1 MSIKLEIQN
10 KILDSSES
18 IKKSIEN
25 IPEIIRIIESITKSL
40 KKGNKIILFGNGG
53 SAADA
58 QHIAAELVGRF
69 GYDRKSL
76 PAISLT
82 TDTSVLTALG
92 NDFGFENIFSRQC
105 ESIVSK
111 GDVIGSIETTKAAMD
126 LESEYEGKIKII
138 GKPGNSYPCG
148 EVIALVY
155 HDESEIKDFIEAKHL
170 NNNVEEESV
179 ITKPARKLMEKK
191 LSRFIFPNN
200 ILPN

>member
-1 MSIKLEIQN
+1 MKNLSIKLEIHN

-82 TDTSVLTALG
+82 TDTSVITSIG
-92 NDFGFENIFSRQC
+92 NDYSFEKIFSRQC
-105 ESIVSK
+105 ESLVNK
-111 GDVIGSIETTKAAMD
+111 GDVVVGIST
-126 LESEYEGKIKII
+126 S
-138 GKPGNSYPCG
+138 GNSINVKNGLLVSKRKGAKTVGFLGHKGGHIKNIVDITLIVNSNSTPRIQ
-148 EVIALVY
+148 EVHRTTAHIIC
-155 HDESEIKDFIEAKHL
+155 EM
-170 NNNVEEESV
+170 VEKN
-179 ITKPARKLMEKK
+179 I
-191 LSRFIFPNN
+191 SRRSK
-200 ILPN
+200 

>member
-1 MSIKLEIQN
+1 MKNLSIKLEIHN

-69 GYDRKSL
+69 DYDRKSL

-82 TDTSVLTALG
+82 TDTSVITSIG
-92 NDFGFENIFSRQC
+92 NDYSFEKIFSRQC
-105 ESIVSK
+105 ESLVNK
-111 GDVIGSIETTKAAMD
+111 GDVVVGIST
-126 LESEYEGKIKII
+126 S
-138 GKPGNSYPCG
+138 GNSINVKNGLLVSKRKGAKTVGFLGHKGGHIKNIVDIPLIVNSNSTPRIQ
-148 EVIALVY
+148 EVHRTAAHIIC
-155 HDESEIKDFIEAKHL
+155 EI
-170 NNNVEEESV
+170 VEKN
-179 ITKPARKLMEKK
+179 I
-191 LSRFIFPNN
+191 SRRSR
-200 ILPN
+200 

>member
-1 MSIKLEIQN
+1 MKNLSIKLEIHN

-69 GYDRKSL
+69 DYDRKSL

-82 TDTSVLTALG
+82 TDTSVITSIG
-92 NDFGFENIFSRQC
+92 NDYSFEKIFSRQC
-105 ESIVSK
+105 ESLVNK
-111 GDVIGSIETTKAAMD
+111 GDVVVGIST
-126 LESEYEGKIKII
+126 S
-138 GKPGNSYPCG
+138 GNSINVKNGLLVSKRNGAKTVGFLGHKGGHIKNIVDIPLIVNSNSTPRIQ
-148 EVIALVY
+148 EVHRTTAHIIC
-155 HDESEIKDFIEAKHL
+155 EM
-170 NNNVEEESV
+170 VEKN
-179 ITKPARKLMEKK
+179 I
-191 LSRFIFPNN
+191 SRRSK
-200 ILPN
+200 

>member
-25 IPEIIRIIESITKSL
+25 IPEIVKIIESITKSL

-69 GYDRKSL
+69 DYDRKSL

-82 TDTSVLTALG
+82 TDTSVITSIG
-92 NDFGFENIFSRQC
+92 NDYSFEKIFSRQC
-105 ESIVSK
+105 ESLVNK
-111 GDVIGSIETTKAAMD
+111 GDVVVGIST
-126 LESEYEGKIKII
+126 S
-138 GKPGNSYPCG
+138 GNSINVKNGLLVSKRKGAKTVGFLGHKGGHIKNIVDIPLIVNSNSTPRIQ
-148 EVIALVY
+148 EVHRTTAHIIC
-155 HDESEIKDFIEAKHL
+155 EM
-170 NNNVEEESV
+170 VEKN
-179 ITKPARKLMEKK
+179 I
-191 LSRFIFPNN
+191 SRRSR
-200 ILPN
+200 

>member
-1 MSIKLEIQN
+1 MKNLSIKLEIHN

-69 GYDRKSL
+69 DYDRKSL

-82 TDTSVLTALG
+82 TDTSVITSIG
-92 NDFGFENIFSRQC
+92 NDYSFEKIFSRQC
-105 ESIVSK
+105 ESLVNK
-111 GDVIGSIETTKAAMD
+111 GDVVVGIST
-126 LESEYEGKIKII
+126 S
-138 GKPGNSYPCG
+138 GNSINVKNGLLVSKRKGAKTVGFLGHRGGHIKNIVDIPLIVNSNSTPRIQ
-148 EVIALVY
+148 EVHRTTAHIIC
-155 HDESEIKDFIEAKHL
+155 EM
-170 NNNVEEESV
+170 VEKN
-179 ITKPARKLMEKK
+179 I
-191 LSRFIFPNN
+191 SRRSK
-200 ILPN
+200 

>member
-1 MSIKLEIQN
+1 MKNLSIKLEIQN

-69 GYDRKSL
+69 DYDRKSL

-82 TDTSVLTALG
+82 TDTSVITSIG
-92 NDFGFENIFSRQC
+92 NDYSFEKIFSRQC
-105 ESIVSK
+105 ESLVNK
-111 GDVIGSIETTKAAMD
+111 GDVVVGIST
-126 LESEYEGKIKII
+126 S
-138 GKPGNSYPCG
+138 GNSINVKNGLLVSKRNGAKTVGFLGHKGGHIKNIVDIPLIVNSNSTPRIQ
-148 EVIALVY
+148 EVHRTAAHIIC
-155 HDESEIKDFIEAKHL
+155 EM
-170 NNNVEEESV
+170 VEKN
-179 ITKPARKLMEKK
+179 I
-191 LSRFIFPNN
+191 SRRSR
-200 ILPN
+200 

>member
-1 MSIKLEIQN
+1 MKNLSIKLEIQN

-82 TDTSVLTALG
+82 TDTSVITSIG
-92 NDFGFENIFSRQC
+92 NDYSFEKIFSRQC
-105 ESIVSK
+105 ESLVNK
-111 GDVIGSIETTKAAMD
+111 GDVVVGIST
-126 LESEYEGKIKII
+126 S
-138 GKPGNSYPCG
+138 GNSINVKNGLLVSKRRGAKTVGFLGRKGGHIKNIVDIPLVVNSNSTPRIQ
-148 EVIALVY
+148 EVHRTVAHIIC
-155 HDESEIKDFIEAKHL
+155 EM
-170 NNNVEEESV
+170 VEKN
-179 ITKPARKLMEKK
+179 I
-191 LSRFIFPNN
+191 SRRSR
-200 ILPN
+200 

>member
-1 MSIKLEIQN
+1 MKNLSIKLEIQN

-69 GYDRKSL
+69 DYDRKSL

-82 TDTSVLTALG
+82 TDTSVITSIG
-92 NDFGFENIFSRQC
+92 NDYSFEKIFSRQC
-105 ESIVSK
+105 ESLVNK
-111 GDVIGSIETTKAAMD
+111 GDVVVGIST
-126 LESEYEGKIKII
+126 S
-138 GKPGNSYPCG
+138 GNSINVKNGLLVSKRKGAKTVGFLGHKGGHIKNIVDIPLIVNSNSTPRIQ
-148 EVIALVY
+148 EVHRTTAHIIC
-155 HDESEIKDFIEAKHL
+155 EM
-170 NNNVEEESV
+170 VEKN
-179 ITKPARKLMEKK
+179 I
-191 LSRFIFPNN
+191 SRRSR
-200 ILPN
+200 

>member
-1 MSIKLEIQN
+1 LSIKLEIQN

-76 PAISLT
+76 SAISLT
-82 TDTSVLTALG
+82 TDTSVITSIG
-92 NDFGFENIFSRQC
+92 NDYSFEKIFSRQC
-105 ESIVSK
+105 ESLVNK
-111 GDVIGSIETTKAAMD
+111 GDVVVGIST
-126 LESEYEGKIKII
+126 S
-138 GKPGNSYPCG
+138 GNSINVKNGLLVSKRKGAKTIGFLGHKGGHIKNIVDIPLIINSNSTPRIQ
-148 EVIALVY
+148 EVHRTSAHIIC
-155 HDESEIKDFIEAKHL
+155 EM
-170 NNNVEEESV
+170 VEKN
-179 ITKPARKLMEKK
+179 I
-191 LSRFIFPNN
+191 SRRSK
-200 ILPN
+200 

>member
-1 MSIKLEIQN
+1 MKNLSIKLEIQN

-69 GYDRKSL
+69 DYDRKSL

-82 TDTSVLTALG
+82 TDTSVITSIG
-92 NDFGFENIFSRQC
+92 NDYSFEKIFSRQC
-105 ESIVSK
+105 ESLVNK
-111 GDVIGSIETTKAAMD
+111 GDVVVGIST
-126 LESEYEGKIKII
+126 S
-138 GKPGNSYPCG
+138 GNSINVKNGLLVSKRKGAKTVGFLGHRGGHIKNIVDIPLIVNSNSTPRIQ
-148 EVIALVY
+148 EVHRTSAHIIC
-155 HDESEIKDFIEAKHL
+155 EM
-170 NNNVEEESV
+170 VEKN
-179 ITKPARKLMEKK
+179 I
-191 LSRFIFPNN
+191 SRRSR
-200 ILPN
+200 

>member
-1 MSIKLEIQN
+1 MSIKLEIHN

-82 TDTSVLTALG
+82 TDTSVITSIG
-92 NDFGFENIFSRQC
+92 NDYSFEKIFSRQC
-105 ESIVSK
+105 ESLVNK
-111 GDVIGSIETTKAAMD
+111 GDVVVGIST
-126 LESEYEGKIKII
+126 S
-138 GKPGNSYPCG
+138 GNSINVKNGLLVSKRKGAKTVGFLGHKGGHIKNIVDIPLIVNSNSTPRIQ
-148 EVIALVY
+148 EVHRTAAHIIC
-155 HDESEIKDFIEAKHL
+155 EM
-170 NNNVEEESV
+170 VEKN
-179 ITKPARKLMEKK
+179 I
-191 LSRFIFPNN
+191 SRRSR
-200 ILPN
+200 

>member
-1 MSIKLEIQN
+1 MKNLSIKLEIHN

-25 IPEIIRIIESITKSL
+25 IPEIIKIIESITKSL

-82 TDTSVLTALG
+82 TDTSVITSIG
-92 NDFGFENIFSRQC
+92 NDYSFEKIFSRQC
-105 ESIVSK
+105 ESLVNK
-111 GDVIGSIETTKAAMD
+111 GDVVVGIST
-126 LESEYEGKIKII
+126 S
-138 GKPGNSYPCG
+138 GNSINVKNGLLVSKRKGAKTVGFLGHRGGHIKNIVDIPLIVNSNSTPRIQ
-148 EVIALVY
+148 EVHRTTAHIIC
-155 HDESEIKDFIEAKHL
+155 EM
-170 NNNVEEESV
+170 VEKN
-179 ITKPARKLMEKK
+179 I
-191 LSRFIFPNN
+191 SRRSR
-200 ILPN
+200 

>member
-69 GYDRKSL
+69 DYDRKSL

-82 TDTSVLTALG
+82 TDTSVITSIG
-92 NDFGFENIFSRQC
+92 NDYSFEKIFSRQC
-105 ESIVSK
+105 ESLVNK
-111 GDVIGSIETTKAAMD
+111 GDVVVGIST
-126 LESEYEGKIKII
+126 S
-138 GKPGNSYPCG
+138 GNSINVKNGLLVSKRKGAKTVGFLGHKGGHIKNIVDIPLIVNSNSTPRIQ
-148 EVIALVY
+148 EVHRTTAHIIC
-155 HDESEIKDFIEAKHL
+155 EM
-170 NNNVEEESV
+170 VEKN
-179 ITKPARKLMEKK
+179 I
-191 LSRFIFPNN
+191 SRRSK
-200 ILPN
+200 

>member
-1 MSIKLEIQN
+1 MKNLSIKLEIQN

-69 GYDRKSL
+69 DYDRKSL

-82 TDTSVLTALG
+82 TDTSVITSIG
-92 NDFGFENIFSRQC
+92 NDYSFEKIFSRQC
-105 ESIVSK
+105 ESLVNK
-111 GDVIGSIETTKAAMD
+111 GDVVVGIST
-126 LESEYEGKIKII
+126 S
-138 GKPGNSYPCG
+138 GNSINVKNGLLVSKRKGAKTVGFLGRKGGHIKNIVDIPLIVNSNSTPRIQ
-148 EVIALVY
+148 EVHRTAAHIIC
-155 HDESEIKDFIEAKHL
+155 EM
-170 NNNVEEESV
+170 VEKN
-179 ITKPARKLMEKK
+179 I
-191 LSRFIFPNN
+191 SRRSR
-200 ILPN
+200 

>member
-1 MSIKLEIQN
+1 LSIKLEIHN

-69 GYDRKSL
+69 DYDRKSL

-82 TDTSVLTALG
+82 TDTSVITSIG
-92 NDFGFENIFSRQC
+92 NDYSFEKIFSRQC
-105 ESIVSK
+105 ESLVNK
-111 GDVIGSIETTKAAMD
+111 GDVVVGIST
-126 LESEYEGKIKII
+126 S
-138 GKPGNSYPCG
+138 GNSINVKNGLLVSKRKGAKTVGFLGHKGGHIKNIVDIPLIVNSNSTPRIQ
-148 EVIALVY
+148 EVHRTSAHIIC
-155 HDESEIKDFIEAKHL
+155 EM
-170 NNNVEEESV
+170 VEKN
-179 ITKPARKLMEKK
+179 I
-191 LSRFIFPNN
+191 SRRSR
-200 ILPN
+200 

>member
-1 MSIKLEIQN
+1 LSIKLEIHN

-69 GYDRKSL
+69 DYDRKSL

-82 TDTSVLTALG
+82 TDTSVITSIG
-92 NDFGFENIFSRQC
+92 NDYSFEKIFSRQC
-105 ESIVSK
+105 ESLVNK
-111 GDVIGSIETTKAAMD
+111 GDVVVGIST
-126 LESEYEGKIKII
+126 S
-138 GKPGNSYPCG
+138 GNSINVKNGLLVSKRKGAKTVGFLGHKGGHIKNIVDIPLIVNSNSTPRIQ
-148 EVIALVY
+148 EVHRTTAHIIC
-155 HDESEIKDFIEAKHL
+155 EM
-170 NNNVEEESV
+170 VEKN
-179 ITKPARKLMEKK
+179 I
-191 LSRFIFPNN
+191 SRRSR
-200 ILPN
+200 

>member
-1 MSIKLEIQN
+1 MKNLSIKLEIQN

-25 IPEIIRIIESITKSL
+25 IPEIIKIIESITKSL

-82 TDTSVLTALG
+82 ADTSVITSIG
-92 NDFGFENIFSRQC
+92 NDYSFEKIFSRQC
-105 ESIVSK
+105 ESLVNK
-111 GDVIGSIETTKAAMD
+111 GDVVVGIST
-126 LESEYEGKIKII
+126 S
-138 GKPGNSYPCG
+138 GNSINVKNG
-148 EVIALVY
+148 LLVSKRKGAKTVGFLG
-155 HDESEIKDFIEAKHL
+155 HKGGHIKNIVDIPLIVNSNSTPRIQELHRSAAHIICEIVQKNI
-170 NNNVEEESV
+170 
-179 ITKPARKLMEKK
+179 
-191 LSRFIFPNN
+191 SRRSR
-200 ILPN
+200 